1 MKRLCAIWPVLMA
14 SAGLLTCLNAGATT
28 QCVVGFMGS
37 PAPVNIPDPTSG
49 QQVVSNIMQFTC
61 TRDRSGDPSSGKIL
75 LSLATSGTLTRTTSP
90 ANTINHAIT
99 WPDGTAGLQTTD
111 TAANG
116 QTCAAGTAPSSMNGT
131 LVVSANISGLPVGSN
146 TPTLRY
152 KKVCITVPKPG
163 VAPMAGTYNETVTFT
178 SSMTTTSGLS
188 GNGYATKFY
197 NPVYQV
203 TVPVSCAIASLPNLA
218 INYTSF
224 TDKAVDRSVAVSQ
237 VNCTPGTS
245 WSADLRVKDAT
256 AVTNPL
262 TGTLLGINYSLGLS
276 TSDGVPIGA
285 LNPVL
290 TGLSGSQT
298 IYFKGRAAPGQ
309 AGTCSTATC
318 SSSQTYTLSVNF

>member
-1 MKRLCAIWPVLMA
+1 
-14 SAGLLTCLNAGATT
+14 
-28 QCVVGFMGS
+28 
-37 PAPVNIPDPTSG
+37 
-49 QQVVSNIMQFTC
+49 MQFTC
-61 TRDRSGDPSSGKIL
+61 SRDSSSDPSSGKIL
-75 LSLATSGTLTRTTSP
+75 LSLSTSGTLTRTTPP
-90 ANTINHAIT
+90 ANTINHSIT
-99 WPDGTAGLQTTD
+99 WPDGTAGLQTTEA
-111 TAANG
+111 AANG
-116 QTCAAGTAPSSMNGT
+116 RPCATPTTVPNAMNGT
-131 LVVSANISGLPVGSN
+131 LIVSTNITGIPVGSS
-146 TPTLRY
+146 PILRF
-152 KKVCITVPKPG
+152 KKVCITVPKPSS
-163 VAPMAGTYNETVTFT
+163 APLAGTYREKVTFT
-178 SSMTTTSGLS
+178 SSMTNTAGTNGSG
-188 GNGYATKFY
+188 YETKFFSPFY
-197 NPVYQV
+197 EV
-203 TVPVSCAIASLPNLA
+203 TVPVSCSITSLPNLA

-224 TDKAVDRSVAVSQ
+224 TDKAVDQSVAVSQ

-262 TGTLLGINYSLGLS
+262 TGTLLGIDYSLGLS